1 MSPAN
6 LGPDHAIEIAAAV
19 IEHHGRYLIAR
30 RHDHAVLGGF
40 WEFPGGKRRVDESI
54 EDCVRREVREEVG
67 VEVAVGDLIERVVHP
82 YPHGT
87 VDITFLNAT
96 LVSGEPV
103 ARGCAEIRWVAPER
117 LPAYRFPPAN
127 DTVIQRLAGGY

>member
-1 MSPAN
+1 
-6 LGPDHAIEIAAAV
+6 
-19 IEHHGRYLIAR
+19 
-30 RHDHAVLGGF
+30 VLGGF
-40 WEFPGGKRRVDESI
+40 WEFPGGKRRGAESI

-67 VEVAVGDLIERVVHP
+67 LEVAVGDLIERVVHP

-103 ARGCAEIRWVAPER
+103 ARGCAEIRWITPEEF
-117 LPAYRFPPAN
+117 PAYRFPPAN
-127 DTVIQRLAGGY
+127 DTVIQRLVGGY